1 MGEHQERTLRIP
13 LGGNGSEHRKIYCA
27 IRLPDLYESNIYN
40 PLAKTGGQIKYS
52 SVKGVRPVSSGRLFF
67 FCPFLKT
74 DKLSQRTEIKLS
86 FLGDAGRRLIQNVRE
101 GVRRVPW
108 KVRCCSKNFRYRNE
122 VPTLRKIVFN
132 CLPGNAR
139 IMLDRHNFITYSYHR
154 FSFHCR

>member
-1 MGEHQERTLRIP
+1 MKWSRLLSDYGKQSETLSPAGRERSLRRLYRSRNRYRSPASDEVSDRVRSEGMGEHQERTLRIP

-101 GVRRVPW
+101 GVRRVP
-108 KVRCCSKNFRYRNE
+108 
-122 VPTLRKIVFN
+122 
-132 CLPGNAR
+132 
-139 IMLDRHNFITYSYHR
+139 
-154 FSFHCR
+154 